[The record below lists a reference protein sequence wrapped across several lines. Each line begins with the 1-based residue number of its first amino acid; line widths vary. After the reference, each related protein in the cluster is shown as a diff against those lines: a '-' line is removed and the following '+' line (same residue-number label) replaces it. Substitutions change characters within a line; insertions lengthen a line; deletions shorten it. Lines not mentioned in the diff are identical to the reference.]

1 MFRIIFLVFGC
12 SMALPGNAKIESM
25 LQSPIQ
31 YKVFVLESI
40 FHSNSILSLKSCVHL
55 VKRMQHF
62 ISDPLALSKT
72 KFNLSEREKKT
83 MVLNGSLN
91 TMKLTDGLKIILT
104 RTQSTK

>member
-40 FHSNSILSLKSCVHL
+40 FHCNSILSLKSCVHL